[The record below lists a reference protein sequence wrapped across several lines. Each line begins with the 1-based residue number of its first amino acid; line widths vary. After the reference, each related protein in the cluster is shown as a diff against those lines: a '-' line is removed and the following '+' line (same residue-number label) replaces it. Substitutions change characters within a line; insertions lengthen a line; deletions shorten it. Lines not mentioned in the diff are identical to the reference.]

1 MPVKKDPNK
10 LTAKQKL
17 FCEEYVANGY
27 KLNDAYLAAYP
38 NASPKTAN
46 AEQWKLMKKDP
57 IKAYIRELQHDR
69 FEALSINADSIATQL
84 KEIAMNEDASFMER
98 MRALELIQKQ
108 LGLQTQ
114 RVDAKVEVNNITVD
128 IEEE

>member
-1 MPVKKDPNK
+1 MPIKKDPNK

-46 AEQWKLMKKDP
+46 AEQWKLMKKEP

-69 FEALSINADSIATQL
+69 FEALGINADSIATQL
-84 KEIAMNEDASFMER
+84 KQIAMAEDASYSEKMK
-98 MRALELIQKQ
+98 ALELIQKQ
-108 LGLQTQ
+108 MGLQTQ
-114 RVDAKVEVNNITVD
+114 KVEAEVKTTTIQVD
-128 IEEE
+128 LEDE